1 MRRFTISL
9 LAGLVL
15 ILASVGSAL
24 GHVHLISPL
33 NCSGLTTENV
43 NAGASRT
50 EDGPADSESG
60 GPLFGQIPTGTG
72 SASFTPGLDVAGRH
86 SALCP

>member
-15 ILASVGSAL
+15 TIASFGSVL
-24 GHVHLISPL
+24 GHVHGITPL
-33 NCSGLTTENV
+33 GCPGFTTENA

-50 EDGPADSESG
+50 EDGPADSELG
-60 GPLFGQIPTGTG
+60 GPIIGQIPTGTG
-72 SASFTPGLDVAGRH
+72 NASFVPGPDVAGKH
-86 SALCP
+86 SANC